1 MISCLPDEVSWVIAV
16 WMKVVRNGGCRASQ
30 AARHSN
36 AKGHSY
42 MSIVASLDSL
52 SNLASDVTCLLKQL

>member
-1 MISCLPDEVSWVIAV
+1 M
-16 WMKVVRNGGCRASQ
+16 RNGGCRASQ

-42 MSIVASLDSL
+42 MSIVASIDSL